1 MAESA
6 APSPLDTIAVG
17 PVSSMAEQQ
26 GHALRDPVLAGQFFG
41 ERHAAGAAG
50 LAAFLHGGGTA
61 YDALRTWFGE
71 TFVGLLAK
79 GRDFLRAAI
88 DRDIAEIDAAL
99 GAQLDAILHTPR
111 FQVFEG
117 RWRGL
122 AWLVA
127 GVDPGRRVKVRVL
140 NVRWPEL
147 CRDLERALEFDQS
160 NTFKKIYED
169 EFGMPGGEPFGLMVI
184 DHAVRHRTA
193 AGATTDDVGAL
204 GLLSA
209 VAAAA
214 FMPVV
219 LSLHPSVLE
228 IDRFSDLDGV
238 RNVTAPLRNAEHLRW
253 RALAGRADMRFIAV
267 TLPSL
272 LARHPWTDDP
282 SRVDGFRYWE
292 EVPDSGSRVWMSA
305 GYAFAACAVRAFAE
319 NGWPADVRGVET
331 DRVGGGLV
339 SDVAP
344 EPFASG
350 PPFAWPRTAIEY
362 QLGNR
367 QEQDLVDVGLM
378 PVSALPFG
386 SDMVF
391 GAVRSMQAPA
401 TYTGATAAAA
411 EANARLSAQ
420 VNSMLC
426 ASRFAHL
433 LKVMGRDMVGS
444 FRTADEIE
452 RQLNRWLQEYVN
464 TNINSTGE
472 SRARFPLVEGE
483 VQVRERLGR
492 PGVFGCVMRLRP
504 HYQLEDVS
512 TTFHLVTEIAA
523 PSGG

>member
-6 APSPLDTIAVG
+6 TPSPLDTIAVA
-17 PVSSMAEQQ
+17 PPATVETVL
-26 GHALRDPVLAGQFFG
+26 ALRDTILAGQFFG
-41 ERHAAGAAG
+41 ARHADGAAA
-50 LAAFLHGGGTA
+50 LAAFLHGGGGA
-61 YDALRTWFGE
+61 YDSLRAWFGE
-71 TFVGLLAK
+71 AFVGLLAD
-79 GRDFLRAAI
+79 GRESLRAAI
-88 DRDIAEIDAAL
+88 DRDIIELDAAI
-99 GAQLDAILHTPR
+99 GAQLDAILHEPR
-111 FQVFEG
+111 LQTLEG

-122 AWLVA
+122 DWLIA
-127 GVDPGRRVKVRVL
+127 GVEPGRRVKVRML
-140 NVRWPEL
+140 SIRWPEL

-160 NTFKKIYED
+160 NIFRKVYEE

-204 GLLSA
+204 ALLSA

-238 RNVTAPLRNAEHLRW
+238 RDVTAPLRNSEHLRW
-253 RALAGRADMRFIAV
+253 RALAARADMRFIAV

-272 LARHPWTDDP
+272 LARHPWGDDP

-292 EVPDSGSRVWMSA
+292 HAPDAGSRVWMSA

-331 DRVGGGLV
+331 DREGGGLITDLV
-339 SDVAP
+339 P

-386 SDMVF
+386 ADLVF

-411 EANARLSAQ
+411 DANARLSAQ

-444 FRTADEIE
+444 FKTADEIE

-464 TNINSTGE
+464 TNISSTGE

-483 VQVRERLGR
+483 VQVRERPGR
-492 PGVFGCVMRLRP
+492 PGVYGCVMRLRP

-523 PSGG
+523 PSG